1 MKRSLHNFAFFFFV
15 FFFALT
21 PCAEA
26 ETPTASA
33 TIEHFHGELLDIM
46 KNAEQLGY
54 SGRKVRMEKIVPA
67 TLNLKFMSEKSIGS
81 RWKALEPT
89 EQEDLHAAM
98 RELAICR
105 YASRFN
111 GYSGESFQLLGED
124 AEPNGLALVRTQITK
139 SNGEVV
145 PINYRM
151 HQVDGRWL
159 VIDILLNANVSE
171 LAMRRSEF
179 STVLKQEG
187 VKALLTSIQKS
198 IAEIEAESS
207 KPQNKAS

>member
-1 MKRSLHNFAFFFFV
+1 MKRTRHSFAFFLFV
-15 FFFALT
+15 FLIALISN
-21 PCAEA
+21 AKA

-33 TIEHFHGELLDIM
+33 TIEHFHAELLHVM
-46 KNAEQLGY
+46 KNAEELGY
-54 SGRKVRMEKIVPA
+54 SGRKAQMEQIVPA
-67 TLNLKFMSEKSIGS
+67 TLDLQFMSEKSIGS
-81 RWKALEPT
+81 RWKTLTSA
-89 EQEDLHAAM
+89 EQADLHAAM

-111 GYSGESFQLLGED
+111 GYTGESFQLLGED
-124 AEPNGLALVRTQITK
+124 AEPNGLVLVRTQITK

-145 PINYRM
+145 AINYRM
-151 HQVDGRWL
+151 HQIDGRWS
-159 VIDILLNANVSE
+159 VIDVLLNGNVSE

-198 IAEIEAESS
+198 ITEIEAEPN
-207 KPQNKAS
+207 KPQGKAS